1 VFVVSAEHGDT
12 RRITNTPE
20 QERSVSFSPDGRT
33 LLYASERGNSW
44 KIYRTDLTDKD
55 EPNFFNATGF
65 KETPVVESNAEAFQP
80 HFSPDGAEIAYLEE
94 RTTLKVLNLKTGKTR
109 TVLAGNLNYSY
120 EDGDQY
126 YEWSPDGR
134 WFSVQFLSPGRWSS
148 EVGVI
153 PSSGDGK
160 LVNISQSGY
169 EDEKPYWARKG
180 EVLFWR
186 TDRQGL
192 RSQAGQPSETD
203 VYAAFLTRSAWDRY
217 QLDEAAYDQLTEK
230 EKKTEDK
237 GKAGA
242 EMAGDALSPDGE
254 TLYSLAKYDKGFDLW
269 KYTQRKKEIKLVAAF
284 GAREAGL
291 KLDPKGKKAFV
302 LHDGKLS
309 MVDLDSDEASSVDA
323 SAKMDLDESAERAY
337 MFEHI
342 WRQTE

>member
-169 EDEKPYWARKG
+169 EDEQPCWGRKG

-237 GKAGA
+237 GKAGDEKDKKDSKKKDDEDSEKGPKLAKPVAMDFDHIEDRIARLSFNSA

-254 TLYSLAKYDKGFDLW
+254 T
-269 KYTQRKKEIKLVAAF
+269 
-284 GAREAGL
+284 
-291 KLDPKGKKAFV
+291 
-302 LHDGKLS
+302 
-309 MVDLDSDEASSVDA
+309 
-323 SAKMDLDESAERAY
+323 
-337 MFEHI
+337 
-342 WRQTE
+342 